1 MMRRNRT
8 DPTRMPALPQSR
20 FVRYSTVALRWIF
33 ILTVVFYVIFAT
45 AQYALGHI
53 MRQVYTASAS
63 VRVPPSEL
71 EIPSV
76 ETRTDMGTLQ
86 PEFENEIR
94 SPDFLL
100 SVIKDLGLDKT
111 WAKRIYQLDGDTVP
125 DVDALT
131 NMEKLLTFKVASG
144 ENIIV
149 ITASSDLPEEAAE
162 IANAVAYRYQTMHD
176 MDKLTLPEDQVRV
189 LNRAVTPRE
198 PYHPNQ
204 TIAYYLTVAVAG
216 LGSLMFASFIEII
229 LLFQR
234 AGQREGN

>member
-1 MMRRNRT
+1 
-8 DPTRMPALPQSR
+8 MPALPQSR
-20 FVRYSTVALRWIF
+20 FLRYLTVALRWILL
-33 ILTVVFYVIFAT
+33 LTVIFYAT
-45 AQYALGHI
+45 FSAANYLLGH
-53 MRQVYTASAS
+53 MMPQVYTASAS

-76 ETRTDMGTLQ
+76 GTRTEVGTLQ

-125 DVDALT
+125 DVDSLT
-131 NMEKLLTFKVASG
+131 NMEKLLTFKVDSD
-144 ENIIV
+144 ENLIV

-162 IANAVAYRYQTMHD
+162 IANAVADRYQTMHEL
-176 MDKLTLPEDQVRV
+176 DKVTLPEDQVRV
-189 LNRAVTPRE
+189 LTRAEAPAA
-198 PYHPNQ
+198 PAAPNQ
-204 TIAYYLTVAVAG
+204 TLSFYLTLAVAA
-216 LGSLMFASFIEII
+216 LASLMGASFIEII